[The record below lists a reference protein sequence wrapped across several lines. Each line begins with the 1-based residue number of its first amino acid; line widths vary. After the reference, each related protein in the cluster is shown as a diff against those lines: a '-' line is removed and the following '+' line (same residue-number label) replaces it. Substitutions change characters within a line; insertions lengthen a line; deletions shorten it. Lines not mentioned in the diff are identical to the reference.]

1 MSLKEINKSLDEVA
15 TFEPTKK
22 EDTIEFVRIAF
33 KVMAILLSIRMSF
46 PFKKPENKAKWQAWI
61 ERIKTGEL
69 LSNIIIKP

>member
-1 MSLKEINKSLDEVA
+1 MIREINKSLDEVA
-15 TFEPTKK
+15 SFEPTRK
-22 EDTIEFVRIAF
+22 EDTIEFIRIAF

-61 ERIKTGEL
+61 DRIKTGEL